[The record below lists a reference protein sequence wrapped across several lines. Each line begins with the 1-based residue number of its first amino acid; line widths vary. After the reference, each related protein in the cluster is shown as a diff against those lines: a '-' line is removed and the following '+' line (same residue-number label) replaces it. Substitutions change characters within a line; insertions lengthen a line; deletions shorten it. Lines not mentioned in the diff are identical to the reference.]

1 MKTTV
6 QLQLMAAGEIMQYIP
21 PATIEAIRQ
30 KDDHPLFRAYCIGE
44 EGNAT
49 PNVIGM
55 GGRVLNWMRAAISAM
70 VTKLQFGT
78 KIFLNHAATNEHAG
92 RTVVGELVG
101 KALEYVSGKMRAVAV
116 AYIFPQYRDVPA
128 DAASIEADIEVDPS
142 GRSNVVDGVHLLEV
156 TGIAV
161 GDSRYNKP
169 AFAAAGLVA
178 QLQAFDIQG
187 DNQGGAQM
195 PEMTVETIKDF
206 IGLRRLDPS
215 EVFSETAI
223 GRDPKVRGLV
233 KGEFDQRTRLE
244 KELDDLKKEGTAKV
258 AKLEADNKVLRMT
271 IVGGKAQTLAQAII
285 VERKMPEPRARF
297 IALKIP
303 EFKVEGEVVDDAT
316 IKTQLNKFIDSQ
328 VDEFTKLEQVFTGKP
343 AAGDDKGKNDDK
355 GSNAAGHT
363 AVTPTPCIDEV

>member
-6 QLQLMAAGEIMQYIP
+6 HLQLMAAGEIMQYIP

-78 KIFLNHAATNEHAG
+78 KIFLNHAATNEHDG

-101 KALEYVSGKMRAVAV
+101 KALEYIGGKMRAVAV
-116 AYIFPQYRDVPA
+116 TYIYPQYRDVPA

-142 GRSNVVDGVHLLEV
+142 GRSNVVDGVHLLGV

-187 DNQGGAQM
+187 NESGGTQM
-195 PEMTVETIKDF
+195 PEVTIETIKDF
-206 IGLRRLDPS
+206 IGIRRLDPS

-233 KGEFDQRTRLE
+233 KAEFDQRTRLE
-244 KELDDLKKEGTAKV
+244 KELDDLKKDGTAKV
-258 AKLEADNKVLRMT
+258 TKLEADNKTLRMT
-271 IVGGKAQTLAQAII
+271 LVGGKAQALAQAII

-343 AAGDDKGKNDDK
+343 AEGDKGKNDDK
-355 GSNAAGHT
+355 GAAGAGNQAAT
-363 AVTPTPCIDEV
+363 TTPCIDEV